1 MTNINASEFISV
13 GKILNFHGIQGEAKV
28 GFSKN
33 QQEFLKTLKVVFIK
47 KDAAQKDSAAKNSDY
62 TKLEVSSVRFNK
74 TFALIKFKGI
84 NSINDLMPFKGC
96 LLFVEQSTIR
106 ENLGEDEFLIDELT
120 GLEVFDLK
128 GEKIGVVIGVS
139 NNGANDMLSVKSK
152 TKKVSFVPFVKALV
166 PEVDIKNKKVVVN
179 NIEGL
184 IE

>member
-1 MTNINASEFISV
+1 MTNLNANEFISV

-33 QQEFLKTLKVVFIK
+33 QQDFLKSLKVVFIK
-47 KDAAQKDSAAKNSDY
+47 KDTDY

-84 NSINDLMPFKGC
+84 NSINDLMPYKGC

-152 TKKVSFVPFVKALV
+152 TKKISLVPFVKALV